1 MILGRQIINI
11 LPEGSAVLNPN
22 HIPLCLDLTKSAP
35 SVQIPLQVNHT
46 SPVSI
51 ELVRFDLALSTNES
65 ITIPVSQTKKMRK
78 EAERAHDWQPSDPV
92 LLQYT
97 VKKTGLYRLLRV
109 IDDTNF
115 EVSKRSSEVL
125 VVACP
130 TAQVSSNGPNRCRGD
145 LSDISLTVSGTPPL
159 RVKYHRSRN
168 DGDRDVSY
176 QNIQPDDFVSPLMRG
191 DSQLLVLAHS
201 QDLSWA
207 AAHKVKVSLN
217 ETLDFSGR
225 WTYSIEK
232 VTDALNNVVD
242 YMVVEEGEKP
252 RNKSP
257 HSEGSFIVHESPKLA
272 IQGATV
278 QKPLQ
283 IAKGRSVT
291 LPLRLSST
299 GKGPIT
305 DVDHTLRY
313 LFSPT
318 EALTATGEH
327 GVNAQLREFVISK
340 QGKRPDISEA
350 GLYTLESIS
359 TPYCAGEI
367 EEPASTMLVNPP
379 EPDINVTAEAIA
391 DKCAGRPVGLKLDI
405 DLVGTPPFS
414 VQYSVKQEG
423 VKGLIS
429 RTERFAGSRGQLEL
443 KPESAGQYTYTL
455 TSLGDR
461 IYDSRTLHRKD
472 LIFEQSV
479 SPSVSAHFTQED
491 PAKRQVRACIDE
503 SVAFDVLMQGEGP
516 WSLEYELVHAGRRY
530 KKRITDIND
539 SLYTI
544 ETGSLSNGGDYTLA
558 LVSVVD
564 KLGCKETLQQ
574 EAKISV
580 RHQKPKVSFGNIEG
594 KRTVRTLEGKRVKI
608 PVRLTGEGSWTV
620 QFKDAEGK
628 FHLQKMDRANDFVD
642 ARYAGQYELI
652 SVRDVV
658 CPGSVEESASTFT
671 ISQVARPKLSVA
683 ESPLMGKH
691 ENTLVRKDV
700 CENDEDA
707 LDIMFEGRPPFSL
720 KYEEHI
726 TLEQGQK
733 SLMNKDMNVPQ
744 STAQIKMD
752 TVKAGQYEYRL
763 SQLGDENYDPDQKHP
778 QYLTIKQRVNPRPSA
793 SFATPGKVY
802 SFCHHEGSS
811 EEVIPI
817 KLQGHPPFT
826 VDVELRG
833 IGKASRPIP
842 ITFSNILVE
851 TYDLRIPHSHLQSG
865 NSALFIRRIRDSRG
879 CERILDTTPSTP
891 RVQISVHAAPTISD
905 VEPQKRD
912 YCVGERISFALSG
925 QNPFAVY
932 YNFEGRELKADKI
945 REAVFRRIAERPG
958 NFTITGISD
967 AASTCRGSANITK
980 IIHAMPSVKVSKGRE
995 SRVDIHAGGEA
1006 EITFEFGGVPPF
1018 EFTYQRSENAKK
1030 GDRRDHGAVL
1040 ETKTLTS
1047 MTDKL
1052 SIKASEEGTYEVVA
1066 ISDRYC
1072 SYAKTGHGQAKR
1084 GNLLKE
1090 HGEL

>member
-1 MILGRQIINI
+1 M
-11 LPEGSAVLNPN
+11 
-22 HIPLCLDLTKSAP
+22 
-35 SVQIPLQVNHT
+35 
-46 SPVSI
+46 
-51 ELVRFDLALSTNES
+51 
-65 ITIPVSQTKKMRK
+65 
-78 EAERAHDWQPSDPV
+78 
-92 LLQYT
+92 
-97 VKKTGLYRLLRV
+97 
-109 IDDTNF
+109 
-115 EVSKRSSEVL
+115 
-125 VVACP
+125 
-130 TAQVSSNGPNRCRGD
+130 
-145 LSDISLTVSGTPPL
+145 
-159 RVKYHRSRN
+159 
-168 DGDRDVSY
+168 
-176 QNIQPDDFVSPLMRG
+176 
-191 DSQLLVLAHS
+191 
-201 QDLSWA
+201 
-207 AAHKVKVSLN
+207 
-217 ETLDFSGR
+217 
-225 WTYSIEK
+225 
-232 VTDALNNVVD
+232 
-242 YMVVEEGEKP
+242 
-252 RNKSP
+252 
-257 HSEGSFIVHESPKLA
+257 
-272 IQGATV
+272 
-278 QKPLQ
+278 
-283 IAKGRSVT
+283 
-291 LPLRLSST
+291 
-299 GKGPIT
+299 
-305 DVDHTLRY
+305 
-313 LFSPT
+313 
-318 EALTATGEH
+318 
-327 GVNAQLREFVISK
+327 
-340 QGKRPDISEA
+340 
-350 GLYTLESIS
+350 
-359 TPYCAGEI
+359 
-367 EEPASTMLVNPP
+367 
-379 EPDINVTAEAIA
+379 
-391 DKCAGRPVGLKLDI
+391 
-405 DLVGTPPFS
+405 
-414 VQYSVKQEG
+414 
-423 VKGLIS
+423 
-429 RTERFAGSRGQLEL
+429 
-443 KPESAGQYTYTL
+443 
-455 TSLGDR
+455 
-461 IYDSRTLHRKD
+461 
-472 LIFEQSV
+472 
-479 SPSVSAHFTQED
+479 
-491 PAKRQVRACIDE
+491 
-503 SVAFDVLMQGEGP
+503 
-516 WSLEYELVHAGRRY
+516 
-530 KKRITDIND
+530 
-539 SLYTI
+539 
-544 ETGSLSNGGDYTLA
+544 
-558 LVSVVD
+558 SVVD

-574 EAKISV
+574 EAKIFV

-594 KRTVRTLEGKRVKI
+594 KRTVRTLEGKRVQI

-628 FHLQKMDRANDFVD
+628 FHLQKMDRANDFID

-658 CPGSVEESASTFT
+658 CPGSVEESASIFT
-671 ISQVARPKLSVA
+671 ITQVSRPKLSVA
-683 ESPLMGKH
+683 ESPLMEKH

-752 TVKAGQYEYRL
+752 TAKAGQYEYRL

-778 QYLTIKQRVNPRPSA
+778 QHLTIKQRVNPRPSA

-879 CERILDTTPSTP
+879 CERVLDTTPSTP

-967 AASTCRGSANITK
+967 AASTCRGSANVTK

-1030 GDRRDHGAVL
+1030 GDRRDHGAIL

-1047 MTDKL
+1047 LTDKL
-1052 SIKASEEGTYEVVA
+1052 SIRASEEGTYEVVA

-1072 SYAKTGHGQAKR
+1072 SFARSGHEGQVKR